1 MNKKTTASA
10 AGLSALV
17 APLAVSTPAHAAV
30 NSAGDLVELIME
42 NDAYFY
48 GAVGACVLLV
58 CMVIAGVASMGRRRR
73 RLTIAAYDS
82 ELTRYRQELRRGI

>member
-1 MNKKTTASA
+1 
-10 AGLSALV
+10 
-17 APLAVSTPAHAAV
+17 
-30 NSAGDLVELIME
+30 ME

-48 GAVGACVLLV
+48 GAVGACVLPV

-82 ELTRYRQELRRGI
+82 ELTRYRQELRRGY